1 MCMCMSMYI
10 YIYAPTHDV
19 RPGQKN
25 SQRWDPRGTDEFGI
39 PNFEKKRKK
48 EALILASKHE
58 QECC

>member
-1 MCMCMSMYI
+1 M

-25 SQRWDPRGTDEFGI
+25 SQHWDPRGTDEFGI

-58 QECC
+58 QECY